1 MEYTKRRIQLLK
13 LLCKS
18 KNEKTSHLASEFGVS
33 DRTIRRDIQL
43 LDLLYPIYTK
53 QGKNGGIR
61 IKEGTFAEGSCF
73 QDKVLLIMKSKQKR
87 GTCLLSS
94 DEIECLIYI
103 VSEFTP
109 IDRE

>member
-43 LDLLYPIYTK
+43 LDRLYPITQNKGRMVEY
-53 QGKNGGIR
+53 
-61 IKEGTFAEGSCF
+61 A
-73 QDKVLLIMKSKQKR
+73 
-87 GTCLLSS
+87 
-94 DEIECLIYI
+94 
-103 VSEFTP
+103 
-109 IDRE
+109 